1 MKMRQFEYILS
12 GSAGLQGQVQ
22 AEDIKDAE
30 KIIMAHIREIT
41 TDFTVKQLI
50 IEDKGETSNE

>member
-1 MKMRQFEYILS
+1 MKKFEYILS
-12 GSAGLQGQVQ
+12 GSAGLQGQ

-30 KIIMAHIREIT
+30 EIIMAHIREIT

-50 IEDKGETSNE
+50 IEDKGEIDNE

>member
-1 MKMRQFEYILS
+1 MKKFEYILS

-30 KIIMAHIREIT
+30 EIIMAHIREIT

-50 IEDKGETSNE
+50 IEDKGETNNE